1 VNERLAVLLV
11 ALLLELLG
19 GLGLSNETMACR
31 GRIEADRRRAET
43 CAWRQ
48 VAVDSLFHEIVA
60 PSNLQRLAEQQAQRT
75 PQESI
80 PAL

>member
-1 VNERLAVLLV
+1 MTERLAVLLV

-19 GLGLSNETMACR
+19 GLGLGNETMASR
-31 GRIEADRRRAET
+31 GRIEAHRRRAET

-60 PSNLQRLAEQQAQRT
+60 PSNLQRLADREDRHPTTEA
-75 PQESI
+75 I